1 MERERAQDA
10 VISVLGDLGLTLAS
24 SSEIDEGHALARRL
38 IGPALAPASRLHQAQ
53 AYTGACCFAFREGPG
68 LTGIF
73 AFLLLNT
80 AGLDAVIRGQF
91 DPGDPQHQLLARA
104 TQAPAG
110 YFGWAFAG
118 STQLA
123 RRTVVTGAEQAR
135 RVALPVIPFFCH
147 AATPAG
153 RRAVTEKLGYVA
165 HGGVDPELLWS
176 PPIGRGLERAA

>member
-1 MERERAQDA
+1 VERERAQDA

-24 SSEIDEGHALARRL
+24 SSEIDEGHALAWRL
-38 IGPALAPASRLHQAQ
+38 IGAALAPASRLHRAQ
-53 AYTGACCFAFREGPG
+53 AYTGACCFAFREACG

-73 AFLLLNT
+73 AFLLLN
-80 AGLDAVIRGQF
+80 AVGVDAVIRGRF
-91 DPGDPQHQLLARA
+91 DPGDPQLRLLARA
-104 TQAPAG
+104 TEAPVG

-123 RRTVVTGAEQAR
+123 RRAVIAGAERAR
-135 RVALPVIPFFCH
+135 RVALPLIPFFCH

-165 HGGVDPELLWS
+165 YGGVDAELLWS
-176 PPIGRGLERAA
+176 PPIGPALERAA